1 MQGAAGPNP
10 AWGAEQKCSQ
20 VLAGAHWLQPSVWR
34 CQSFAGSVGDMHT
47 RHSLF
52 TAVTVCMT

>member
-20 VLAGAHWLQPSVWR
+20 VLAGARGLQPSVWG

-47 RHSLF
+47 RH
-52 TAVTVCMT
+52 